1 MVRPLGG
8 GPEEI
13 FKADKT
19 VNLPPGR
26 YLLWNM
32 STPSERT
39 QIGVADGQTLEVNI
53 ERQ

>member
-1 MVRPLGG
+1 VVRPLGG

-53 ERQ
+53 ERR